1 MPSTLVEC
9 VPNFSEGRD
18 AAKVDAIVEAM
29 KFPGV
34 YLLDREMDSD
44 HNRCVITLV
53 GEREAIQ
60 EAAIRGVGK
69 AAELIDLT
77 QHQGAHPRMGA
88 ADVVPFIPIDGV
100 TIEDCVAMARH
111 VGAEIAKRFQIPV
124 YLYEA
129 AAATPERQ
137 NLENIRRGQFE
148 GIRADIATNP
158 ARKPDFGEARVHPT
172 AGATV
177 VGARKALIAYNVF
190 LNTPDVDI
198 AKKIAKAVR
207 FSSGGLRFV
216 KGAGF
221 LVRGLAQVSMN
232 LTDFEQTPVHRVF
245 EFVKREAA
253 RYGVIPVSSEIVG
266 LIPKKA
272 LEQAA
277 EWFLQVENFD
287 SSLILENRLSAVMGG
302 KMAVGGLR
310 AGVEPF
316 IEQLAAPTATPGG
329 GSAAA
334 ASGAMAAGL
343 ASMVASMSRGKKA
356 YLQYESQLS
365 AAIARLGQL
374 REELKSAIDADAESY
389 NLVMKAYKAAKESSD
404 GDAAISAALKQATGV
419 PLSVAEKVVEVA
431 KIATSLKPIS
441 NPNMKSDL
449 TTATALAR
457 AALEGALANVEI
469 NLDSLKNDSLKDD
482 AFVTETRKR
491 AAALKV

>member
-1 MPSTLVEC
+1 
-9 VPNFSEGRD
+9 
-18 AAKVDAIVEAM
+18 
-29 KFPGV
+29 
-34 YLLDREMDSD
+34 
-44 HNRCVITLV
+44 
-53 GEREAIQ
+53 
-60 EAAIRGVGK
+60 
-69 AAELIDLT
+69 
-77 QHQGAHPRMGA
+77 
-88 ADVVPFIPIDGV
+88 
-100 TIEDCVAMARH
+100 
-111 VGAEIAKRFQIPV
+111 
-124 YLYEA
+124 
-129 AAATPERQ
+129 
-137 NLENIRRGQFE
+137 
-148 GIRADIATNP
+148 
-158 ARKPDFGEARVHPT
+158 
-172 AGATV
+172 
-177 VGARKALIAYNVF
+177 
-190 LNTPDVDI
+190 
-198 AKKIAKAVR
+198 
-207 FSSGGLRFV
+207 
-216 KGAGF
+216 
-221 LVRGLAQVSMN
+221 
-232 LTDFEQTPVHRVF
+232 
-245 EFVKREAA
+245 
-253 RYGVIPVSSEIVG
+253 
-266 LIPKKA
+266 
-272 LEQAA
+272 
-277 EWFLQVENFD
+277 
-287 SSLILENRLSAVMGG
+287 MGG